1 MTVSVVI
8 PAYNSAATITRAL
21 ESVLTQNRPA
31 DEIIVVD
38 DGSADNTHEV
48 IKKFPGVRY
57 IRQDNQGPAAAR
69 NNGVRTAN
77 GKYVAF
83 LDSDDY
89 WASDH
94 LKNLS
99 LVLGSNPDLPWA
111 ATAYKKHLL
120 DGRERIV
127 RLQAKHYSPGNR
139 VDYFSATPKLHF
151 LSVISTVV
159 SRELFVAAGGFAEK
173 YSRGEDLSLW
183 LRLALVIPVLGYSP
197 EPTAVY
203 VETPR
208 SLTGRK
214 GNLSSMAQR
223 ITDDWENVT
232 IHHPESTER
241 AWPVVQP
248 WVSGLLFKSIME
260 GDRETTDMLAGV
272 FNDRFNLW
280 QKTAIKVCRRTAGR
294 R

>member
-1 MTVSVVI
+1 M
-8 PAYNSAATITRAL
+8 
-21 ESVLTQNRPA
+21 
-31 DEIIVVD
+31 
-38 DGSADNTHEV
+38 
-48 IKKFPGVRY
+48 
-57 IRQDNQGPAAAR
+57 
-69 NNGVRTAN
+69 
-77 GKYVAF
+77 
-83 LDSDDY
+83 
-89 WASDH
+89 
-94 LKNLS
+94 
-99 LVLGSNPDLPWA
+99 
-111 ATAYKKHLL
+111 
-120 DGRERIV
+120 
-127 RLQAKHYSPGNR
+127 
-139 VDYFSATPKLHF
+139 
-151 LSVISTVV
+151 V